1 MYCLDHFNTDFNH
14 HITNR
19 KLTVYPKAIPQ
30 LLDSASEK
38 QLFDFYFGMYMWGVC
53 ARVFDFFFCK
63 HMCIEK
69 GKHYVNI

>member
-1 MYCLDHFNTDFNH
+1 MYCLDNLNTDLNH

-38 QLFDFYFGMYMWGVC
+38 KKLFDFYFGMYVWGVC
-53 ARVFDFFFCK
+53 AHVFDFFL
-63 HMCIEK
+63 
-69 GKHYVNI
+69 

>member
-1 MYCLDHFNTDFNH
+1 MYGLDHFNTDFNH

-38 QLFDFYFGMYMWGVC
+38 KLFDFILACICGVC
-53 ARVFDFFFCK
+53 VHVCLIFFFVSTC
-63 HMCIEK
+63 
-69 GKHYVNI
+69 V